1 MADTSL
7 WDYVGPAIQAGA
19 GIGGALSAS
28 GASQNGYSGAIGANQ
43 TGLNTSY
50 GALSPYSNTGSAAES
65 ALASLYGLGGQTPNF
80 SAFTN
85 TPGYQFQVQQGDNA
99 INRAAAASGN
109 AFSTTT
115 LAQLGN
121 YNSGLAATQY
131 QQYLQNLYGLTQ
143 TGAGAASSL
152 GGQAIQGAG
161 NLGTQYGN
169 RGNANA
175 SGIAGAAGA
184 IANAAGKLPWGQI
197 GSGVSKL
204 FGRGNNSSS
213 TAPDYSGAGFVS
225 GGGPGGSD
233 YSPYVSALGTGPTT
247 GGYDPST
254 GLTYDSSGNIDWLGG
269 ASDSGP

>member
-1 MADTSL
+1 MADASSSL

-19 GIGGALSAS
+19 GIGGALGAS
-28 GASQNGYSGAIGANQ
+28 GASSSGYNSAIGANQ
-43 TGLNTSY
+43 NGLGTSY

-65 ALASLYGLGGQTPNF
+65 ALANLYGLGGQAPNF

-85 TPGYQFQVQQGDNA
+85 SPGYQFQQQQGSNA

-121 YNSGLAATQY
+121 YNSGLAASQY

-152 GGQAIQGAG
+152 GGQAVTGAA
-161 NLGTQYGN
+161 NVGTQYGN
-169 RGNANA
+169 KGNATA

-184 IANAAGKLPWGQI
+184 VANAAGKFPWSSLAGGNPDTSGI
-197 GSGVSKL
+197 GAYANTEA
-204 FGRGNNSSS
+204 GNS
-213 TAPDYSGAGFVS
+213 ADYVNNN
-225 GGGPGGSD
+225 
-233 YSPYVSALGTGPTT
+233 LTT
-247 GGYDPST
+247 QPINVP
-254 GLTYDSSGNIDWLGG
+254 YDSSGVQALYG
-269 ASDSGP
+269 DSPGTTTYYGDDSNP